1 MSSAER
7 DTSHIAENYLS
18 IGSTLWPRHY
28 QASFCLV
35 TLRGKD
41 GLLKTQRVSSTDLWS
56 SALVTKNTPFKV
68 VTGYVLY
75 YSMQCCSP
83 SGKRALIGFVQGSFV
98 GHILA
103 AHHSTNATFVH
114 VTSTFPS
121 PGFDPSKI
129 NLSELEKE
137 GLWRAEMFM
146 KVGRGYF
153 ELQNTKVIGSRS
165 WDGRDVTILIRY

>member
-28 QASFCLV
+28 QVSFCLV

-56 SALVTKNTPFKV
+56 RSLVTKNTPFKV
-68 VTGYVLY
+68 VTGYVLD

-137 GLWRAEMFM
+137 GLRKAEKFRA
-146 KVGRGYF
+146 VGGGYHN
-153 ELQNTKVIGSRS
+153 LQITKVFDLSSRD
-165 WDGRDVTILIRY
+165 WRGVTS